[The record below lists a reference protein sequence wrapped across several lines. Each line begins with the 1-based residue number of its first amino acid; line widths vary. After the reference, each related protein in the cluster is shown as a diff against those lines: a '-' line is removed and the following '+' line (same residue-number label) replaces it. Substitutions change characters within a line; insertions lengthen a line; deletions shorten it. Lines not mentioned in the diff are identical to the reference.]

1 MIRSVATFLL
11 VSTLPMIAQAQEAR
25 NWQEQCI
32 SASRSAALVC
42 RATQTVVDAQ
52 NGAPIVR
59 STVVTSE
66 ELDLPGHAL
75 LSVELPVG
83 VHIPSGVTLGSITL
97 ALETCDT
104 AACYANTPFSGEI
117 SDMFLA
123 GGTQPLTFRMAPDQD
138 VSFTLQLDGFAQ
150 SFDAIKLAE

>member
-1 MIRSVATFLL
+1 MKRIVATCLF
-11 VSTLPMIAQAQEAR
+11 VTTLPMIAQAQEAR

-32 SASRSAALVC
+32 SAVRGGTLVC

-52 NGAPIVR
+52 SGAPIVR

-83 VHIPSGVTLGSITL
+83 VHIPSGVTLGNITL

-104 AACYANTPFSGEI
+104 AACYARTPFSGEV
-117 SDMFLA
+117 SDMFLS
-123 GGTQPLTFRMAPDQD
+123 GGTQPLTFRMSPDQD

>member
-1 MIRSVATFLL
+1 MIRFAATCLF

-25 NWQEQCI
+25 NWQQQCV
-32 SASRSAALVC
+32 STARGATLVC
-42 RATQTVVDAQ
+42 RATQTVIDAQ
-52 NGAPIVR
+52 SGAPIVR

-66 ELDLPGHAL
+66 ELDVPEHAL

-83 VHIPSGVTLGSITL
+83 VHIPTGVTLGNITL

-104 AACYANTPFSGEI
+104 AACYAQTPFSGEI
-117 SDMFLA
+117 SEMFLA
-123 GGTQPLTFRMAPDQD
+123 GGEQPLTFRMAPDQD

>member
-1 MIRSVATFLL
+1 MIRSAATFLL
-11 VSTLPMIAQAQEAR
+11 VTTLPMIAHAQEAR
-25 NWQEQCI
+25 NWQQQCV
-32 SASRSAALVC
+32 SAARGGTLVC

-52 NGAPIVR
+52 SGAPIVR

-66 ELDLPGHAL
+66 DLDLPGHAL

-83 VHIPSGVTLGSITL
+83 VHIPTGVSLGNITL

-104 AACYANTPFSGEI
+104 AACYAQTPFSDGIAE
-117 SDMFLA
+117 MFLA
-123 GGTQPLTFRMAPDQD
+123 GGTQPLVFRLAPEQD

>member
-1 MIRSVATFLL
+1 MIRLVATFLL
-11 VSTLPMIAQAQEAR
+11 VTTLPLITQAQEAR
-25 NWQEQCI
+25 NWQEQCT
-32 SASRSAALVC
+32 SAARGAPLVC

-52 NGAPIVR
+52 SGAPIVR
-59 STVVTSE
+59 STVVTSD

-83 VHIPSGVTLGSITL
+83 VHIPSGVTLGNITL

-104 AACYANTPFSGEI
+104 SACYAQTPFSGEI

-123 GGTQPLTFRMAPDQD
+123 GGSQPLIFRMAPDQD

-150 SFDAIKLAE
+150 SFNAIKIAK